1 MKTIPVK
8 VKHAP
13 YEVLVEHG
21 LLAKTG
27 RLCAKLFKHSPSRWI
42 VVTSPRVRSFWG
54 KKLEASLAEAK
65 LPFTVIDTD
74 DGEAAK
80 NLGNVE
86 RLLEGLVAAKAD
98 RASAVI
104 ALGGGVI
111 GDVAGFAA
119 SVYMRGIPVVQVPTT
134 LLAQV
139 DAAIG
144 GKTGVNL
151 AAGKN
156 LAGTF
161 HQPRLVIA
169 DPEVLSTL
177 DERQFRAGMFEVIKS
192 GAIRSRSLF
201 DFAQEKRGKI
211 LKHDSGALERMVAE
225 SAKIKAEIVAADER
239 EGDLRRVLNF
249 GHTIGHALEAATE
262 YERYLHGEAVGWGM
276 VAAAHIGVEMG
287 VTSQET
293 ALRVAEAVQAYGP
306 LPEANLADEVLRPF
320 IARDKKTRQ
329 GTPHFVLLKEI
340 GKTVIASDVT
350 EIAIERGL
358 QAMRNASAMRG
369 HAHA

>member
-8 VKHAP
+8 VKPAP
-13 YEVLVEHG
+13 YDVLVEHG
-21 LLAKTG
+21 SLAKAG
-27 RLCAKLFKHSPSRWI
+27 KLCAKLFKDAPSRWV

-65 LPFTVIDTD
+65 LPFTIIEAD

-80 NLGNVE
+80 RFSSVE
-86 RLLEGLVAAKAD
+86 QLLERFAAARAD
-98 RASAVI
+98 RASVVI

-111 GDVAGFAA
+111 GDMAGFAA
-119 SVYMRGIPVVQVPTT
+119 SVYMRGIPVVQIPTT

-169 DPEVLSTL
+169 DPELLSTL
-177 DERQFRAGMFEVIKS
+177 DEREFRAGMFEVIKS
-192 GAIRSRSLF
+192 GAIRSKSLF
-201 DFAQEKRGKI
+201 DFAREKRSKI
-211 LKHDSGALERMVAE
+211 LKHDAGALERIVTE

-239 EGDLRRVLNF
+239 ESGLRRVLNF

-262 YERYLHGEAVGWGM
+262 YKRYLHGEAVGWGM
-276 VAAAHIGVEMG
+276 VAAAHIGVEMN
-287 VTSQET
+287 VTSPAT
-293 ALRVAEAVQAYGP
+293 AARVTEAVQAYGP
-306 LPEANLADEVLRPF
+306 LPEANLPDEALRPF
-320 IARDKKTRQ
+320 LARDKKTRY

-340 GKTVIASDVT
+340 GKTMIAGDVT
-350 EIAIERGL
+350 DVAVEHGL

-369 HAHA
+369 RAHA

>member
-8 VKHAP
+8 VKPAP

-27 RLCAKLFKHSPSRWI
+27 KLCAKLFKVPPSRWV

-65 LPFTVIDTD
+65 LAFAVIEVD
-74 DGEAAK
+74 DGETAK
-80 NLGNVE
+80 KLSNVE
-86 RLLEGLVAAKAD
+86 HLLEEFAAARVD

-111 GDVAGFAA
+111 GDMAGFAA
-119 SVYMRGIPVVQVPTT
+119 SVYMRGIPVVQIPTT

-151 AAGKN
+151 GAGKN

-161 HQPRLVIA
+161 HQPKLVIS

-177 DERQFRAGMFEVIKS
+177 DEREFRAGMFEVIKS
-192 GAIRSRSLF
+192 GAIRSKSLF
-201 DFAQEKRGKI
+201 DFAREKRGKI
-211 LKHDSGALERMVAE
+211 LKHDAGTLERIVAE

-239 EGDLRRVLNF
+239 ESDLRRVLNF

-262 YERYLHGEAVGWGM
+262 YKRYLHGEAVGWGM

-287 VTSQET
+287 VTSPATAARVTET
-293 ALRVAEAVQAYGP
+293 VQAYGP
-306 LPEANLADEVLRPF
+306 LPEANLADEVLRPYVT
-320 IARDKKTRQ
+320 RDKKTRN

-340 GKTVIASDVT
+340 GKTVIANDVT